1 METNELLLFMIL
13 SLLTGKVTAIATND
27 LKPCFERYDGFKIVD
42 SAPFHS
48 EWRMKSEDQCLEFCV
63 RSSSR
68 CVSIVYDKYSHICH
82 YFSINAIEAELIV
95 KSPRMV
101 YFQTAEKECID
112 RKLLQI
118 ITEENARQTAMME
131 IQKIRASASSTSAP
145 LTSPTT
151 IQPESPSTATFKEDL
166 EANDESILALDADFD
181 GDPMNFVKLVDDEK
195 EEESGYTSTRSPSSV
210 ITTTESTTASTTTTA
225 PTQTTTAATTIS
237 AAKRR
242 FVEPSTS
249 TSTTSTSTTTTP
261 TTTTPSTTTSVL
273 TSQSVTPVITK
284 PTTTAAPA
292 TQKIVPQKVPAPVSE
307 LPPSFPVIPSMDDK
321 IDEMMPIMS
330 GFKIQKKTLPDMI
343 EEAMEK
349 KPEIMEVRRSPG
361 KSRGPIAKTFDE
373 EEEETPRPS
382 IYDANCKE
390 GAHEIWLAVENSQ
403 VDSGI
408 RSSVLKLAALP
419 QECMDTCKTLE
430 VGGYNCDSFTFL
442 ESSKRCIFHASPH
455 KFSVKP
461 AFSND
466 FSTRAFKKYCF
477 PGDLTPFN
485 DCVEF
490 LAFRDY
496 SMEMEPREVFEGLPS
511 TNEGISACIEL
522 CVLATEF
529 RCKSANF
536 DQQSGMCLLFAEHSL
551 SRPAAFRE
559 HQLANQIYFENG
571 CVPVEVP
578 TEQEVISKYAKTER
592 ITPVKL
598 DYRKITH

>member
-1 METNELLLFMIL
+1 METNELLLIMIL
-13 SLLTGKVTAIATND
+13 TLFHVGGVSAVPPSE

-42 SAPFHS
+42 AAPFHS
-48 EWRMKSEDQCLEFCV
+48 EWRMKSEEQCLEFCV

-112 RKLLQI
+112 KKLLQL
-118 ITEENARQTAMME
+118 ITEENERQTALME
-131 IQKIRASASSTSAP
+131 IQRLRAAISTTLEP
-145 LTSPTT
+145 QTT
-151 IQPESPSTATFKEDL
+151 QSVEDMATREDVES
-166 EANDESILALDADFD
+166 NDENILALDADFD
-181 GDPMNFVKLVDDEK
+181 GDPMNFVKLAEEEK
-195 EEESGYTSTRSPSSV
+195 ENEDVSKGELSFSSTASTSTTTGSTTTS
-210 ITTTESTTASTTTTA
+210 TTTEATTTTTTTEAPTTTSTTTVA
-225 PTQTTTAATTIS
+225 TTTQ
-237 AAKRR
+237 R
-242 FVEPSTS
+242 FVEPST
-249 TSTTSTSTTTTP
+249 TTTRKPTTTTEATTTEITTSSTTTTVK
-261 TTTTPSTTTSVL
+261 TSV
-273 TSQSVTPVITK
+273 SVTPKITK
-284 PTTTAAPA
+284 PTTTTTTEATTTSKAAR
-292 TQKIVPQKVPAPVSE
+292 T
-307 LPPSFPVIPSMDDK
+307 LPISFPVISSMDDK
-321 IDEMMPIMS
+321 IDEMMPVMS
-330 GFKIQKKTLPDMI
+330 GFKIHKKTLPDMI

-349 KPEIMEVRRSPG
+349 KPDMIEVRRAPPKG
-361 KSRGPIAKTFDE
+361 KSPVAKTFAE
-373 EEEETPRPS
+373 EEEARPS

-390 GAHEIWLAVENSQ
+390 NAQEIWLAVENSQ
-403 VDSGI
+403 VESGI
-408 RSSVLKLAALP
+408 RSSVLKLASQP

-430 VGGYNCDSFTFL
+430 IGGFNCDSFTFL
-442 ESSKRCIFHASPH
+442 ESSKRCIFHATPQR
-455 KFSVKP
+455 FQVKP

-477 PGDLTPFN
+477 PADLTPFS

-496 SMEMEPREVFEGLPS
+496 SMEIEPREVFEGLPS
-511 TNEGISACIEL
+511 NNEGISACIEL
-522 CVLATEF
+522 CVLATDF

-559 HQLANQIYFENG
+559 HQLANQLYFENG

-578 TEQEVISKYAKTER
+578 TEQSVLDKFAKTER

-598 DYRKITH
+598 DFRTITH